1 MRFGLVGFPIGHSQS
16 PDLFKA
22 AYPQFGYDLI
32 ETPDFDE
39 AMSIFKKGYD
49 AVNVTAPFKE
59 AAFLAADRS
68 DEKTALIGAAN
79 ILRKEA
85 DGSISAFNSDYSA
98 VKLLLQRHMRPAAPR
113 KALVVGCGGA
123 GKAAALAA
131 LDLGLETVIANRT
144 LSRTEE
150 YCRRIGGATAAS
162 LEEALRRIGEFGVII
177 FTLPVPAGMAE
188 AINGSGILHIEA
200 NYRTPSLSGSDCIAG
215 EEWLKAQ
222 AETGYS
228 IMVER

>member
-32 ETPDFDE
+32 DTPDFEE
-39 AMSIFKKGYD
+39 AMTIFKKGYD

-59 AAFLAADRS
+59 QAFLVADRA

-85 DGSISAFNSDYSA
+85 DGSVSAFNSDYSA
-98 VKLLLQRHMRPAAPR
+98 VRLLLERNLDAEAPR

-144 LSRTEE
+144 LSRAEE
-150 YCRRIGGATAAS
+150 YCRRIGGGTAVS
-162 LEEALRRIGEFGVII
+162 LEEARKHIAGCGVII
-177 FTLPVPAGMAE
+177 FTIPVPAGMAE
-188 AINGSGILHIEA
+188 AISGSGILHIEA
-200 NYRTPSLSGSDCIAG
+200 NYRTPSLSGSGYIPG

-228 IMVER
+228 IMVKK